1 VPMRRAL
8 APAPPRAPGSRPA
21 RAVVLARAAAAG
33 ACALLLCQCASFE
46 HGAQPQLLSHG
57 PFDVYVYRPQGTAR
71 NLVLFLSGD
80 GGWSSELGTIAQ
92 RLTVS
97 GALVAGINVRRLLA
111 EYRLDSP
118 PCVSAGADLTELS
131 RYLRERFRLGPS
143 SPVLI
148 GHSAGATLA
157 FVALAQ
163 SPAGTFAG
171 ALTLSFC
178 EDLDLVKPLCRAP
191 APQIAIQSVPRSDG
205 VRLLPPA
212 RLPAP
217 WIALHGLEDEVCP
230 ASEARVFVDAIH
242 GARFVGLPGITH
254 SYHHMSRWWQQFEAA
269 YLELAAPA
277 SAPAAAAP

>member
-1 VPMRRAL
+1 ML
-8 APAPPRAPGSRPA
+8 T
-21 RAVVLARAAAAG
+21 RAAAAG
-33 ACALLLCQCASFE
+33 ACALLLCQCASLE

-57 PFDVYVYRPQGTAR
+57 PFDLYVYQPQGAAR
-71 NLVLFLSGD
+71 SLVLFLSGD
-80 GGWSSELGTIAQ
+80 GGWGSELGTIAQ

-111 EYRLDSP
+111 EYRLDP
-118 PCVSAGADLTELS
+118 APCVSAGADLAELS
-131 RYLRERFRLGPS
+131 RYLLERFRLAPQ

-171 ALTLSFC
+171 AVTLSFC
-178 EDLDLVKPLCRAP
+178 EDLDVVKPLCPAP
-191 APQIAIQSVPRSDG
+191 AAQPAIQSVPRSDG

-212 RLPAP
+212 RLPAR
-217 WIALHGLEDEVCP
+217 WIALHGLDDEVCP
-230 ASEARVFVDAIH
+230 APEARAFVDAVH
-242 GARFVGLPGITH
+242 GARFVALPGITH
-254 SYHHMSRWWQQFEAA
+254 SYQHMDRWWPQFEGA
-269 YLELAAPA
+269 YRELTLPG